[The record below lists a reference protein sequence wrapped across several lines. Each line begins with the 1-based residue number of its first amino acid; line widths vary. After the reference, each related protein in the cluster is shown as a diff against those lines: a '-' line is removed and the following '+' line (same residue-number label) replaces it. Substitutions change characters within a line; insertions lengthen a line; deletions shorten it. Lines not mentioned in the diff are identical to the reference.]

1 MRINEPVTG
10 RRVPVRDNA
19 NILSTTDPRGHITYV
34 NDEFLEISGYSQEE
48 LIGQPHNILRH
59 PDMPRLAFQEMWDTL
74 QNGRSWMGIIKNR
87 CKNGDHYWVHA
98 YATPILDENGNVREY
113 QSVRQNVPDEA
124 YIERAERIYTRQRQR
139 ESRKGRVA
147 GLKGRGF
154 VFGLRARIGTLFF
167 LPVAAFALALAL
179 PGGFWLQAAVGGAGA
194 LAFLGLLPMATRPV
208 DRVRRAALGIIDDP
222 LAESIYCGSHDEAS
236 QVEIALLRAR
246 SELQAVTKRLL
257 ATMGELDIES
267 ARVAERMG
275 EVRDQA
281 EGQNEETRS
290 LATAVEEMSAAVQE
304 VARNASSASDA
315 TENAREQTARGL
327 RTVGQSADAVKE
339 LTDDIENSAH
349 VIHRL
354 AGETDRIGAALD
366 LIQEIT
372 DQTNLLALNAAI
384 EAARAGDV
392 GRGFSVVAEE
402 VRVLA
407 DRTSESTKD
416 IKGIIDSLQKGAAD
430 AVSAMEQS
438 RSRAEETYR
447 FADEARTALQE
458 INTSVDSVRD
468 MNGQIASATEEQSS
482 TADEITRNISSIDTM
497 ALQVRDSAESAG
509 ERLKHLTKG
518 VSQVR
523 GLAAR
528 FVARRS

>member
-34 NDEFLEISGYSQEE
+34 NDEFLEISGYSREE

-59 PDMPRLAFQEMWDTL
+59 PDMPRLAFQEMWDAL
-74 QNGRSWMGIIKNR
+74 ESGRSWMGIIKNR

-98 YATPILDENGNVREY
+98 YATPILDDDGNIREY

-124 YIERAERIYTRQRQR
+124 LIERAERIYAKQRAR
-139 ESRKGRVA
+139 ESRKGRVQ
-147 GLKGRGF
+147 GMKGRGL
-154 VFGLRARIGTLFF
+154 VLGLRARVGTLFF
-167 LPVAAFALALAL
+167 LPLAAFAAALAV
-179 PGGFWLQAAVGGAGA
+179 PGPVGLQALIGAAGA
-194 LAFLGLLPMATRPV
+194 LGFLALLPIATRPV
-208 DRVRRAALGIIDDP
+208 DRVRASALEIINDP
-222 LAESIYCGSHDEAS
+222 LAESIYCGQHDEAA
-236 QVEIALLRAR
+236 QVQIALLRAR

-275 EVRDQA
+275 EVMEQA

-315 TENAREQTARGL
+315 TESAREQTSRGL
-327 RTVGQSADAVKE
+327 RTVGQSADAVKALAE
-339 LTDDIENSAH
+339 DIENSAQ
-349 VIHRL
+349 VIHHL

-416 IKGIIDSLQKGAAD
+416 IKGIIDSLQTGAAD
-430 AVSAMEQS
+430 AVSAMEES
-438 RSRAEETYR
+438 RRRADETYQ
-447 FADEARTALQE
+447 FADEARAALQE
-458 INTSVDSVRD
+458 INTAVDTVRD
-468 MNGQIASATEEQSS
+468 MNGQIASATEEQSA
-482 TADEITRNISSIDTM
+482 TADEITRNITRIDDM
-497 ALQVRDSAESAG
+497 AAQVRNSAEGAG
-509 ERLKHLTKG
+509 ERLKHLTNG

-528 FVARRS
+528 FAARRR